1 MDDGPITL
9 VLVARVPAS
18 GVADFQAY
26 ENAVLPLLAEHGGVL
41 ERRLRG
47 GDATVEIHV
56 IRFPDAAALDRYRQ
70 DPRRAAQA
78 ALLERSGA
86 SMELLHMADV
96 T

>member
-1 MDDGPITL
+1 MGDGAITL
-9 VLVARVPAS
+9 VLVARIPAA

-26 ENAVLPLLAEHGGVL
+26 ETAVLPLLAEHGGRL

-56 IRFPDAAALDRYRQ
+56 VRFPDTDALERYRQ
-70 DPRRAAQA
+70 DGRRTAHA

-86 SMELLHMADV
+86 SMELLHVEDV
-96 T
+96 P

>member
-1 MDDGPITL
+1 MGDGPITL

-26 ENAVLPLLAEHGGVL
+26 ENAVLPLLAEHGGTL

-47 GDATVEIHV
+47 GDATVEIHI
-56 IRFPDAAALDRYRQ
+56 IRFADAAALDCYRQ
-70 DPRRAAQA
+70 DPRRAAHA

-86 SMELLHMADV
+86 SVELLRVADV